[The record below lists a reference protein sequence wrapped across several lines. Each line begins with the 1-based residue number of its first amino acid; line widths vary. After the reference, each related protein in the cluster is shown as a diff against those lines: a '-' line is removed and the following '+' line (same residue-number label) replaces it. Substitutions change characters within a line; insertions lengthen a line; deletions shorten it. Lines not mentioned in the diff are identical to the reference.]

1 MKAKRSGLTLVE
13 ILVVVGVIAI
23 LAGMLLP
30 AISMVRRTAR
40 EAKQKVQFTAIDLA
54 LATFKNDHGDY
65 PPSDRYTWLEET
77 AQTENSSGAQKLAE
91 ALLGWD
97 LLGFHPDSG
106 FRADG
111 MNRWPYRVGTTTH
124 AAGTYFLYD
133 RTVDR
138 DMDRRR
144 SRYLDLDTANAVRLG
159 VSGGNDGLFNLGA
172 AGVPLAP
179 ETFVLGDAFGKGKE
193 VVLRD
198 GKRKRAGLPVLY
210 YRANA
215 TGKAREDVYDNR
227 DNDYLVVAKE
237 QTDLT
242 QRGSAPARAQGNL
255 WNPLAGAVST
265 FYDNITD
272 WRASTD
278 SFRVPHK
285 PDSYI
290 LISAGN
296 DGFYGTD
303 DDIYNFQR

>member
-1 MKAKRSGLTLVE
+1 VKAKRSGLTLVE

-111 MNRWPYRVGTTTH
+111 MNRWPYRVGTMTH
-124 AAGTYFLYD
+124 TAGTYFLYD

-172 AGVPLAP
+172 VGVPLAP

>member
-1 MKAKRSGLTLVE
+1 MA
-13 ILVVVGVIAI
+13 
-23 LAGMLLP
+23 LP
-30 AISMVRRTAR
+30 RG
-40 EAKQKVQFTAIDLA
+40 D
-54 LATFKNDHGDY
+54 ND
-65 PPSDRYTWLEET
+65 
-77 AQTENSSGAQKLAE
+77 
-91 ALLGWD
+91 
-97 LLGFHPDSG
+97 
-106 FRADG
+106 
-111 MNRWPYRVGTTTH
+111 PYG
-124 AAGTYFLYD
+124 GTYFLYD

-159 VSGGNDGLFNLGA
+159 VSGAMTGCSIWGRSGSLWHRRPSFWA
-172 AGVPLAP
+172 TPSAREKRWCCVTA
-179 ETFVLGDAFGKGKE
+179 
-193 VVLRD
+193 
-198 GKRKRAGLPVLY
+198 KRKRAGPAVLY

-215 TGKAREDVYDNR
+215 TGKARGR
-227 DNDYLVVAKE
+227 LR
-237 QTDLT
+237 QSG
-242 QRGSAPARAQGNL
+242 QRLSRGRQGADGPDAADGSAPARAQGNL

>member
-65 PPSDRYTWLEET
+65 PPSDRHTWLEET

-111 MNRWPYRVGTTTH
+111 MNRWPYRVGTMTH
-124 AAGTYFLYD
+124 TAGTYFLYD

-144 SRYLDLDTANAVRLG
+144 SRYLDLDTANTVRLG

-172 AGVPLAP
+172 VGVSLAP

>member
-65 PPSDRYTWLEET
+65 PPSDRHTWLEET

-111 MNRWPYRVGTTTH
+111 MNRWPYRVGTMTH
-124 AAGTYFLYD
+124 TAGTYFLYD

-172 AGVPLAP
+172 VGVSLAP

>member
-1 MKAKRSGLTLVE
+1 VKAKRSGLTLVE

-111 MNRWPYRVGTTTH
+111 MNRWPYRVGTMTH
-124 AAGTYFLYD
+124 TAGTYFLYD

-172 AGVPLAP
+172 VGVSLAP

>member
-1 MKAKRSGLTLVE
+1 
-13 ILVVVGVIAI
+13 
-23 LAGMLLP
+23 
-30 AISMVRRTAR
+30 
-40 EAKQKVQFTAIDLA
+40 
-54 LATFKNDHGDY
+54 
-65 PPSDRYTWLEET
+65 
-77 AQTENSSGAQKLAE
+77 
-91 ALLGWD
+91 
-97 LLGFHPDSG
+97 
-106 FRADG
+106 
-111 MNRWPYRVGTTTH
+111 
-124 AAGTYFLYD
+124 
-133 RTVDR
+133 
-138 DMDRRR
+138 
-144 SRYLDLDTANAVRLG
+144 
-159 VSGGNDGLFNLGA
+159 
-172 AGVPLAP
+172 
-179 ETFVLGDAFGKGKE
+179 
-193 VVLRD
+193 LRD

>member
-106 FRADG
+106 FRTDG